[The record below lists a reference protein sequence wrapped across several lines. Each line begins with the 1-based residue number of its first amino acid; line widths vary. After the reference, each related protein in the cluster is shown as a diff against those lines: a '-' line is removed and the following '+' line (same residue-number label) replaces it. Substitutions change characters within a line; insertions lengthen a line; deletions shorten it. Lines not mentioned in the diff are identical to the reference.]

1 MSFLDKIVA
10 AVAPPESDETRLE
23 ARARARAETVAGSW
37 FSVVLDHHEQI
48 EAAFEAVRAAGEPA
62 SRRAARKRLA
72 AVLTG
77 HANAEETV
85 LYPALAEA
93 GHKTHAGMAYE
104 EQAMTKIQLALLEK
118 IEPMSQDFV
127 DKLEHIRG
135 AVTHHMY
142 QEESD
147 WFRELQGKAPVG
159 DQAHL
164 AQRFQE
170 EMDRYVGGTGR
181 SDAGLRA

>member
-10 AVAPPESDETRLE
+10 AVTPPESDETRLE
-23 ARARARAETVAGSW
+23 ARARARAEAVPGSW

-48 EAAFEAVRAAGEPA
+48 EAAFDAVRAAGEPGG
-62 SRRAARKRLA
+62 RRMAQKRLA
-72 AVLTG
+72 LILTG
-77 HANAEETV
+77 HANAEESV

-118 IEPMSQDFV
+118 LEPMSQDYV

-147 WFRELQGKAPVG
+147 WFRELQGDAPG
-159 DQAHL
+159 SDQAHL

-170 EMDRYVGGTGR
+170 EMDRYVGSGGT
-181 SDAGLRA
+181 SAAA